1 MLWTRDDK
9 TKVSNRSV
17 ARGCFPQYVH
27 TKTLTQLTHPSARF
41 PQNSTNQLPTPAPK
55 QPCNSA
61 VEQHFFFFS
70 VTQPPTC
77 SIHKLGIIQ
86 TQTTEQEKKRFEWL
100 QKHARAS
107 SSPALYKCKQ

>member
-1 MLWTRDDK
+1 M
-9 TKVSNRSV
+9 
-17 ARGCFPQYVH
+17 Y
-27 TKTLTQLTHPSARF
+27 TQKHSHKSITPSARF

-61 VEQHFFFFS
+61 VEQLFFFFFFS

-86 TQTTEQEKKRFEWL
+86 TQTTEQEKETFQMAAKTCTSFKQSGTL
-100 QKHARAS
+100 QM
-107 SSPALYKCKQ
+107 